1 MEFQLA
7 FNAEMFDGQMF
18 FPIVGQG
25 FVKFAI
31 FLLRNVIGV
40 TGPDGFCLVQFL
52 IFGVFFLDGFLLFL
66 VFVSFVFVFVFSD
79 IFNFGLVIS
88 ALLFVLFHF
97 LLLGFVVRNFL
108 IAFLLN
114 QKFDGI
120 TNELG
125 VFLNHILGP

>member
-1 MEFQLA
+1 
-7 FNAEMFDGQMF
+7 MF

-31 FLLRNVIGV
+31 FLLRNVIRV
-40 TGPDGFCLVQFL
+40 TGPDGF
-52 IFGVFFLDGFLLFL
+52 FL
-66 VFVSFVFVFVFSD
+66 VFVGFVFVFIFTD
-79 IFNFGLVIS
+79 IFNFGLVIF

-97 LLLGFVVRNFL
+97 LLFGFVIRNFL
-108 IAFLLN
+108 VAFLLN

-125 VFLNHILGP
+125 VFLDDILDTSLFVVFSLIFLPH